1 MSIVLFNVL
10 GVQAVSTNRIAAELY
25 ISPGNLHYHFK
36 TKFDILKAAYEQM
49 EGEITVAIE
58 NIRFP
63 LTASNSVDWLV
74 NVLSCLWRYRF
85 FFSGL
90 DFFMQRAPVLLDR
103 YTEFQNWIIQRLAAL
118 HEEIGRAQSEL
129 QTLMSISY

>member
-63 LTASNSVDWLV
+63 LTASNSVDWLA
-74 NVLSCLWRYRF
+74 NVISCLWRYRF
-85 FFSGL
+85 FTSDVRRVG
-90 DFFMQRAPVLLDR
+90 QRCVSQFRSRWL
-103 YTEFQNWIIQRLAAL
+103 
-118 HEEIGRAQSEL
+118 
-129 QTLMSISY
+129 

>member
-74 NVLSCLWRYRF
+74 NVISCLWRYRF

-90 DFFMQRAPVLLDR
+90 
-103 YTEFQNWIIQRLAAL
+103 
-118 HEEIGRAQSEL
+118 EIGRASCRERVCQ
-129 QTLMSISY
+129 

>member
-1 MSIVLFNVL
+1 
-10 GVQAVSTNRIAAELY
+10 
-25 ISPGNLHYHFK
+25 
-36 TKFDILKAAYEQM
+36 M

-74 NVLSCLWRYRF
+74 NVISCLWRYRF

-103 YTEFQNWIIQRLAAL
+103 YPEFQNWIFQRLAAL
-118 HEEIGRAQSEL
+118 PADRIIDGPMKAPIDTNK
-129 QTLMSISY
+129 TLKIETKDYLL

>member
-1 MSIVLFNVL
+1 
-10 GVQAVSTNRIAAELY
+10 
-25 ISPGNLHYHFK
+25 
-36 TKFDILKAAYEQM
+36 M

-74 NVLSCLWRYRF
+74 NVISCLWRYRF

-90 DFFMQRAPVLLDR
+90 DFFMQRAQVLLDR
-103 YTEFQNWIIQRLAAL
+103 YTDFQNWIIQRLAPLPEDRITDGSMKATIKPNTTRQIPPQVRIL
-118 HEEIGRAQSEL
+118 
-129 QTLMSISY
+129 

>member
-1 MSIVLFNVL
+1 M
-10 GVQAVSTNRIAAELY
+10 RISDWSSDVFSSDLAAELY

-74 NVLSCLWRYRF
+74 NVISCLWRYRF
-85 FFSGL
+85 FFSGI
-90 DFFMQRAPVLLDR
+90 DFFMKRAPVSSEEPR
-103 YTEFQNWIIQRLAAL
+103 VGKECVSTCRSRWTPYT
-118 HEEIGRAQSEL
+118 
-129 QTLMSISY
+129 

>member
-74 NVLSCLWRYRF
+74 NVIRS
-85 FFSGL
+85 
-90 DFFMQRAPVLLDR
+90 
-103 YTEFQNWIIQRLAAL
+103 
-118 HEEIGRAQSEL
+118 EEHTSEL
-129 QTLMSISY
+129 QSLMRNSYAVFCLKTQTNPTKRHRITSK